1 MYLWPNPFPS
11 LPARGCPSPSPEAGA
26 WAGAGSAAGTLSEHW
41 APGLGSGTRRSHIR
55 TGRPTAGGEGMMYM
69 GVTWG
74 LAAGLGL
81 GDARAMGRARA
92 RERAR
97 ARGSRRRRS
106 IASRAPGTH
115 WRGCL
120 KLRNEP
126 INQGITSHFIPEQY
140 SFTTNRPRVLIS

>member
-1 MYLWPNPFPS
+1 MEQNKCWWTSVNS
-11 LPARGCPSPSPEAGA
+11 WTQAGA
-26 WAGAGSAAGTLSEHW
+26 LCLNVETAQFKF
-41 APGLGSGTRRSHIR
+41 APGWGSGTRRSHIR